1 MWAVLF
7 AFIDH
12 TQVNFS
18 RSGTK
23 NNSVNWEMIMSYQV
37 LSAKLSKISMIKCF
51 VFIFCILFSL
61 SCEAKKLYKFQ
72 DAEGGWH
79 YTDKAPEAKQVE
91 DVNVEVRQLNVEA
104 KQRVWL
110 NQTGKKRSPEFVIRN
125 DYFGPIEVEVVLAG
139 QTNVQAKPGLPRK
152 FVVQPGT
159 SSPLFG
165 LGALDEYQSWQY
177 SLKYRYSLGKPLAKH
192 SEHAIYYPPFVRY
205 KTFRISQAF
214 DGKFSHTDEQN
225 KYAVDFSMPEGSE
238 IHAAR
243 SGVVMS
249 LENDFFK
256 GGIDQQAYKARANS
270 IRILH
275 DDGSMGIYAHLQVE
289 RAQVHEGM
297 RVKAGQL
304 IAYSGN
310 TGFSSGPHL
319 HFAVQVNQGMSL
331 VSVPFQFV
339 DAKGLVAEPKAGQWL
354 SGFAVDQ

>member
-1 MWAVLF
+1 M
-7 AFIDH
+7 
-12 TQVNFS
+12 
-18 RSGTK
+18 
-23 NNSVNWEMIMSYQV
+23 
-37 LSAKLSKISMIKCF
+37 LSAKISKISMVNHF
-51 VFIFCILFSL
+51 VFICCAVFSL

-72 DAEGGWH
+72 DAKGGWH

-91 DVNVEVRQLNVEA
+91 GVKVEVRQLNVEA

-110 NQTGKKRSPEFVIRN
+110 NQIGEKRRPEFVIRN
-125 DYFGPIEVEVVLAG
+125 DYSGPIEVEVSLLEHS
-139 QTNVQAKPGLPRK
+139 NVQVKPDLPRK

-159 SSPLFG
+159 SSTLFG

-177 SLKYRYSLGKPLAKH
+177 SLKYRYSLGEPLAKH
-192 SEHAIYYPPFVRY
+192 SERAIYYPPFVAY
-205 KTFRISQAF
+205 KTFPITQAF
-214 DGKFSHTDEQN
+214 GGQFTHTDEQN
-225 KYAVDFSMPEGSE
+225 KYAVDLSMPEGSE

-243 SGVVMS
+243 AGVIMS
-249 LENDFFK
+249 LDNDFFK

-275 DDGSMGIYAHLQVE
+275 DDGSMGVYAHLQVE
-289 RAQVHEGM
+289 RAQVHEGV

-331 VSVPFQFV
+331 VSVPFSFV
-339 DAKGLVAEPKAGQWL
+339 DGKGLASEPKAGQWL
-354 SGFAVDQ
+354 SGVAVDQ

>member
-1 MWAVLF
+1 
-7 AFIDH
+7 
-12 TQVNFS
+12 
-18 RSGTK
+18 
-23 NNSVNWEMIMSYQV
+23 MSYQM
-37 LSAKLSKISMIKCF
+37 LRNKKLIIPEKSGSPISVNCL
-51 VFIFCILFSL
+51 IFMGCVLFSL
-61 SCEAKKLYKFQ
+61 PCAAKKLYKFQ

-79 YTDKAPEAKQVE
+79 YTDKVPKAQQVTKLK
-91 DVNVEVRQLNVEA
+91 VEVRQLKVEP

-110 NQTGKKRSPEFVIRN
+110 NQMGKKHSPEFVIRN
-125 DYFGPIEVEVVLAG
+125 DYSGPIEVEVVLSEKI
-139 QTNVQAKPGLPRK
+139 NVQAKPALPRK

-177 SLKYRYSLGKPLAKH
+177 SLQYRYSLGEPLVKH
-192 SEHAIYYPPFVRY
+192 SKQAIYYPPFASDR
-205 KTFRISQAF
+205 TFRISQAF
-214 DGKFSHTDEQN
+214 DGKFSHTDKQN
-225 KYAVDFSMPEGSE
+225 KYAVDFAMPEGSE

-243 SGVVMS
+243 AGVVMS
-249 LENDFFK
+249 LENDFFQ
-256 GGIDQQAYKARANS
+256 GGVDKQAYKARANS

-275 DDGSMGIYAHLQVE
+275 DDGSMGVYAHLQVE

-319 HFAVQVNQGMSL
+319 HFSVQVNQGMNL

-339 DAKGLVAEPKAGQWL
+339 GAKELATEPTAGQWL
-354 SGFAVDQ
+354 SGFAVD

>member
-1 MWAVLF
+1 
-7 AFIDH
+7 
-12 TQVNFS
+12 
-18 RSGTK
+18 
-23 NNSVNWEMIMSYQV
+23 MSYQMFGEK
-37 LSAKLSKISMIKCF
+37 SSKLALINSVI
-51 VFIFCILFSL
+51 FITCLLFSL
-61 SCEAKKLYKFQ
+61 SSEAKKLYKFQ
-72 DAEGGWH
+72 DANGGWH
-79 YTDKAPEAKQVE
+79 YTDKAPKAEQVE
-91 DVNVEVRQLNVEA
+91 NINVEIRQLNVEP

-110 NQTGKKRSPEFVIRN
+110 NKIGKKRSPEFVIRN
-125 DYFGPIEVEVVLAG
+125 DYFGPIEVEVVLSE
-139 QTNVQAKPGLPRK
+139 QDNVQAKPGLPRK

-159 SSPLFG
+159 SSSLFG
-165 LGALDEYQSWQY
+165 LGALDAYRSWQY
-177 SLKYRYSLGKPLAKH
+177 SLKYRYSLGEPLVRH
-192 SEHAIYYPPFVRY
+192 SEQAIYYPPFVSYRA
-205 KTFRISQAF
+205 FRITQAF

-225 KYAVDFSMPEGSE
+225 KYAVDLSMPEGSE

-243 SGVVMS
+243 AGVVMS
-249 LENDFFK
+249 LDNDFFK

-275 DDGSMGIYAHLQVE
+275 NDGSMGVYAHLQVE

-339 DAKGLVAEPKAGQWL
+339 DAKGIASEPKAGQWL
-354 SGFAVDQ
+354 SGFALDQ